1 MKKVNVSKKRVLFI
15 IMEELTIINTK
26 FTPRVITNAG
36 IIEFSGVSIT
46 DDATAFYSPI
56 LKWIEDYMDEGGDVR
71 FVMKLYYLNSSSVH
85 CVKKIISKANQM
97 GNIEVE
103 WHYELDDEG
112 MEMTAQ
118 SLSEATEVEFK
129 MIKCD
134 VL

>member
-1 MKKVNVSKKRVLFI
+1 MKKVNVSEKRVLFI
-15 IMEELTIINTK
+15 IMEELTINSTK

-36 IIEFSGVSIT
+36 IIEFNGVSTT
-46 DDATAFYSPI
+46 DDASAFYFPI

-71 FVMKLYYLNSSSVH
+71 FVMKLYYLNSASVH
-85 CVKKIISKANQM
+85 CVKKIISKANQI

-103 WHYELDDEG
+103 WYYEFDDEG

-118 SLSEATEVEFK
+118 SLGEATGVQFK